1 MKTVLVISAN
11 VKNVNVVN
19 LNMTTEEIWEKYG
32 DDIYFFI
39 LSRVKDRVV
48 ADDVF
53 QNVFLKIHNNIQAL
67 KDAQKAKSWVFQISR
82 NEIANYYN
90 EVPKTLESQD
100 LIVLEKY
107 EDVCCCFNKFMNE
120 LPKIYKDV
128 IHMIYIEGHQQ
139 NEVAEQLDISLAN
152 VKARVRRGK
161 EILKKNFKSCCHYEF
176 NKSGKLVGD
185 PDCLSCE

>member
-1 MKTVLVISAN
+1 MISAN
-11 VKNVNVVN
+11 VKNVIVAN

-39 LSRVKDRVV
+39 LGRVKDRVV

-53 QNVFLKIHNNIQAL
+53 QNVFLKIHNKVESL
-67 KDAQKAKSWVFQISR
+67 KDHQKAKSWVFQISR

-90 EVPKTLESQD
+90 EVPKTFESKD
-100 LIVLEKY
+100 LIILKKY
-107 EDVCCCFNKFMNE
+107 EDVCCCFNKFINE
-120 LPKIYKDV
+120 LPDLYKDV
-128 IHMIYIEGHQQ
+128 IRLVYIEGYQQ

-161 EILKKNFKSCCHYEF
+161 EILKKNFKSCCQYKF